1 MNPAKAKH
9 QLLGVFAPE
18 LTDRLAAVLRELGS
32 ERAWVV
38 HADDGLDELS
48 TLGPTRVSELKDKH
62 ITTWKLDP
70 KELGLPYARLSDLQ
84 VSNVDEAA
92 EALRNVLTGQ
102 SGPMRDIA
110 LLNAAAGLLLAG
122 RVEQLADGLKL
133 AASAI
138 DSGRAKQTLERLIT
152 ISNES

>member
-18 LTDRLAAVLRELGS
+18 LTDRLAVVLRELGS

-48 TLGPTRVSELKDKH
+48 TLGPTRVSELKDRH
-62 ITTWKLDP
+62 ITTWKLDA
-70 KELGLPYARLSDLQ
+70 KELGLPSARLSDLQ
-84 VSNVDEAA
+84 VNNVEEAA
-92 EALRNVLTGQ
+92 DALRKVLSGEK
-102 SGPMRDIA
+102 GPMRDIA

-122 RVEQLADGLKL
+122 RAEKLPDALAI
-133 AASAI
+133 AAAAV
-138 DSGRAKQTLERLIT
+138 DSGRARQTLDRLISIAT
-152 ISNES
+152 AA